1 MSSIRLIKR
10 RIKSS
15 KNIAQ
20 ITKAMEM
27 VSASKMKRAQ
37 QMALASRP
45 YSEKMAEIISQ
56 LSQKAQEQID
66 HFLLKDPRQ
75 NWPEEQEF
83 NILILL
89 LSTDKSLCGGLNTNL
104 FRGLEDW
111 LKALQQDFKLPPKT
125 KLSFIT
131 VGKKAKEHILKT
143 NRFLLAEFPQFGDR
157 PHFQDILPISRM
169 VTEGFKKTEL
179 QMAFM
184 AYMEFVSTI
193 SQKLAV
199 KQLLPIEAGQF
210 QLKEAEAAEA
220 DTLKQ
225 TEKEAGSG
233 DYIFEPRPEKIFDH
247 LLPQYI
253 ELQLYHILLESLASE
268 HSARMVA
275 MKNANENALDIVYQ
289 LTLEGNQ
296 ARQNKIT
303 NELLDVIGARMAL
316 E

>member
-1 MSSIRLIKR
+1 MSSTRLIKR
-10 RIKSS
+10 RIRSS

-37 QMALASRP
+37 EMALSSRP
-45 YSEKMAEIISQ
+45 YSEKMAAIISQ
-56 LSQKAQEQID
+56 LSQKAQEQIN

-75 NWPEEQEF
+75 NWQPEDEF
-83 NILILL
+83 KVLIIL

-104 FRGLEDW
+104 FRGLENW
-111 LKALQQDFKLPPKT
+111 LKSLKQDLKLPPKT

-143 NRFLLAEFPQFGDR
+143 NRFLLAEFSQFGDR
-157 PHFQDILPISRM
+157 PHFQDILPISHM
-169 VTEGFKKTEL
+169 VIKGFQKGEL

-184 AYMEFVSTI
+184 AYMEFISTI

-210 QLKEAEAAEA
+210 QLKEAET

-225 TEKEAGSG
+225 TEEEKEDSG
-233 DYIFEPRPEKIFDH
+233 DYIFEPKPEKIFDH

-289 LTLEGNQ
+289 LTLEYNQ
-296 ARQNKIT
+296 ARQDKIT